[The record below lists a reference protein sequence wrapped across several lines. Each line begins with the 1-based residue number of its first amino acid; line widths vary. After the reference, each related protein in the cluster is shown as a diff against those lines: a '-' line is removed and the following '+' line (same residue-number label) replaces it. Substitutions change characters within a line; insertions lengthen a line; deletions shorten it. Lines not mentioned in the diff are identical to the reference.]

1 MKLKLILSS
10 SLVLAIIAIAINSS
24 SRDESYIV
32 HQSMWNIY
40 APEIERSVREYMPV
54 SLDHISGAIASHHI
68 PTAIPQLVELY
79 SRIGKTQTV
88 ENIIIIGPDHINAG
102 MAPITV
108 SSGAFQTTY
117 STLLPIKG
125 LAEKLKESGIANI
138 EEDIF
143 DPEHSIGSQIL
154 VISKIFPKA
163 RITPIILR
171 SDTTKRQAEALSQYL
186 SEVIDEKTIL
196 IASVDFSHYMST
208 NQALPID
215 TISGDV
221 IKNLDLDSIS
231 LVEADSNKSIYVF
244 VNTMKRL
251 HADKSSDVNILN
263 TNDLM
268 QNSDYTTGYIFGY
281 WGR

>member
-1 MKLKLILSS
+1 MKIRLILSS
-10 SLVLAIIAIAINSS
+10 ALLLAILAIVLNYSFKEEVYSI
-24 SRDESYIV
+24 
-32 HQSMWNIY
+32 HQSRWNVY
-40 APEIERSVREYMPV
+40 APEVLRSLREYKPV
-54 SLDHISGAIASHHI
+54 DMEHVYGAIASHHI

-79 SRIGKTQTV
+79 SRISKTQTV

-108 SSGAFQTTY
+108 SSGSFNTVY
-117 STLLPIKG
+117 STLQPIKG
-125 LAEKLKESGIANI
+125 LAGKLRENGITNI

-163 RITPIILR
+163 KVTPIILR
-171 SDTTKRQAEALSQYL
+171 SDTTKKQADALSQYL
-186 SEVIDEKTIL
+186 SKIIDDKTIL
-196 IASVDFSHYMST
+196 VASVDFTHYMST
-208 NQALPID
+208 DQAMPID
-215 TISGDV
+215 TISSKV
-221 IKNLDLDSIS
+221 IKNLDIDSIS

-244 VNTMKRL
+244 VNTMKRI
-251 HADKSSDVNILN
+251 HADKSSDVRVLN